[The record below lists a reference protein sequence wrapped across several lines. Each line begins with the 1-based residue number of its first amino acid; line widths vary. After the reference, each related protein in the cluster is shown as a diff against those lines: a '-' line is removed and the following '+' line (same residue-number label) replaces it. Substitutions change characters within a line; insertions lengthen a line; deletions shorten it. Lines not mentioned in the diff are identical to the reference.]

1 MKAVV
6 RGAVLCLVLAAAPVL
21 AAEPAS
27 PVLKMDAATQARL
40 GVATETLQAV
50 RRSAAVTGFARA
62 LDPGPLAQLDS
73 DITAAVASY
82 EASRAEAART
92 RELNA
97 ADQTVSRQAAE
108 AAASQARQDAAKL
121 ALLRKRVGLEW
132 SPALAA
138 LSDARRGKLVADI
151 AAGRASL
158 VRIDSALGLSQMRG
172 SAEIDLGSG
181 GRAHAAILGPTRTG
195 DPRLQSTGLLALVTG
210 PQAMQL
216 GVGTVAPATLAL
228 GAGGEG
234 VMIPRAALLR
244 TGGRTVVYVRRDATD
259 FEQRAVSGG
268 MSDPQGLFVASG
280 FRAGEV
286 VVTTG
291 AAQLYAAQNKP
302 SGKDVD

>member
-1 MKAVV
+1 MKAAV
-6 RGAVLCLVLAAAPVL
+6 RGAILSICLVAGPAL
-21 AAEPAS
+21 AAEPAAS
-27 PVLKMDAATQARL
+27 GLKMDAATQTRL
-40 GVATETLQAV
+40 GVVTQTLQSA
-50 RRSAAVTGFARA
+50 RRSASVNGFARA

-73 DITAAVASY
+73 DIAAAAASY

-92 RELNA
+92 RDLNA
-97 ADQTVSRQAAE
+97 ADQTVSKQAAE

-132 SPALAA
+132 SPALAK

-181 GRAHAAILGPTRTG
+181 GRVRAAILGPTRTG

-210 PQAMQL
+210 AQAMQL
-216 GVGTVAPATLAL
+216 GAGTVAPATIAA
-228 GAGGEG
+228 GGGGEG
-234 VMIPRAALLR
+234 VLIPRAALLR
-244 TGGRTVVYVRRDATD
+244 TGGRTVVYLRKDATD
-259 FEQRAVSGG
+259 FEQRPVRGG
-268 MSDPQGLFVASG
+268 LSDPEGLFVTSG
-280 FRAGEV
+280 FRAGET

-291 AAQLYAAQNKP
+291 AAQLFAAQNKP
-302 SGKDVD
+302 AKDD